1 MNQLNF
7 ITFFFKCYK
16 STLISRKYTLIY
28 SSKKVSHRL
37 INFLS
42 IASRNTDKDKDKWFI
57 QMGRRIS
64 ILSTDAEILQIVPEE
79 GFVEYLPF
87 QISCFSDRR
96 QVCRQDRLNSE
107 SERNN
112 KIKCIKLNL

>member
-1 MNQLNF
+1 
-7 ITFFFKCYK
+7 
-16 STLISRKYTLIY
+16 
-28 SSKKVSHRL
+28 
-37 INFLS
+37 
-42 IASRNTDKDKDKWFI
+42 
-57 QMGRRIS
+57 MGRRIS
-64 ILSTDAEILQIVPEE
+64 ILSIDAEILQRVPEE

-112 KIKCIKLNL
+112 KI

>member
-1 MNQLNF
+1 
-7 ITFFFKCYK
+7 
-16 STLISRKYTLIY
+16 
-28 SSKKVSHRL
+28 
-37 INFLS
+37 
-42 IASRNTDKDKDKWFI
+42 
-57 QMGRRIS
+57 MGRRIS

-87 QISCFSDRR
+87 QISCLSDRR
-96 QVCRQDRLNSE
+96 QVCRQDCLNSE